1 MSMITSS
8 EIKNSTFDHV
18 SFRGYNPDQ
27 VDKVLD
33 NAAETIDSL
42 SRENSMLSEK
52 LHALT
57 SQVEV
62 LRQREASL
70 NEVMIRAQKMSDDLM
85 AETKAKCD
93 AMVADA
99 EQKSAELLQSAKTL
113 GDSKI
118 AEYKDAIREE
128 KLRFEKAQEE
138 AATFIDMIVGE
149 LIAHTELI
157 AKIKTKA
164 HIEDFTPSVPAPA
177 VEPAP
182 VEEPAPAP
190 VIEEV
195 PVAEPVSIIPDPAP
209 IPEPVAAAPA
219 PVSEESTAV
228 SETVDDIAS
237 KILGT
242 APAAAPTAGMSWDEI
257 IGLKSA
263 PASAPASQK
272 TASDASDL
280 KFGKEFDITIK

>member
-42 SRENSMLSEK
+42 SRENAILNEK

-62 LRQREASL
+62 LRQRESSL
-70 NEVMIRAQKMSDDLM
+70 NEVMLRAQKMSDDLM

-93 AMVADA
+93 AMVSDA
-99 EQKSAELLQSAKTL
+99 EQKSSELLLSAKTL
-113 GDSKI
+113 GDAKI

-164 HIEDFTPSVPAPA
+164 HIEDITPAAVPEAMPIA
-177 VEPAP
+177 EQTP
-182 VEEPAPAP
+182 VETP
-190 VIEEV
+190 
-195 PVAEPVSIIPDPAP
+195 
-209 IPEPVAAAPA
+209 APA
-219 PVSEESTAV
+219 PVSEPIEVKPEPIPVVPEPVVVEAPVVDEKAVV
-228 SETVDDIAS
+228 SETVDDIAN
-237 KILGT
+237 KILNAT
-242 APAAAPTAGMSWDEI
+242 PAAPPSTGMSWDEI

-263 PASAPASQK
+263 PTSAPVSQK
-272 TASDASDL
+272 PASDASGL

>member
-1 MSMITSS
+1 MPMITSS

-42 SRENSMLSEK
+42 SRENAILNEK

-93 AMVADA
+93 AMIADA
-99 EQKSAELLQSAKTL
+99 EQKSSELLLSAKNL
-113 GDSKI
+113 GDAKI
-118 AEYKDAIREE
+118 AEYKEAIREE

-149 LIAHTELI
+149 LTAHTELI

-164 HIEDFTPSVPAPA
+164 HIEDFTPTPAPA
-177 VEPAP
+177 PVAEPT
-182 VEEPAPAP
+182 PAP

-195 PVAEPVSIIPDPAP
+195 PVAEPVSV
-209 IPEPVAAAPA
+209 IPEPISEPVVVEDPTPVAEEKAAVA
-219 PVSEESTAV
+219 
-228 SETVDDIAS
+228 ETVDDIAS

-263 PASAPASQK
+263 PASAPAPQK
-272 TASDASDL
+272 SSSDASGL

>member
-1 MSMITSS
+1 MPMVTSS

-42 SRENSMLSEK
+42 SRENAILNEK

-85 AETKAKCD
+85 AETKSKCD
-93 AMVADA
+93 AMIADA
-99 EQKSAELLQSAKTL
+99 EQKSSELLLSAKTL
-113 GDSKI
+113 GDAKI

-164 HIEDFTPSVPAPA
+164 HIEDFTPTPAPA
-177 VEPAP
+177 PVAEPT
-182 VEEPAPAP
+182 PAP

-195 PVAEPVSIIPDPAP
+195 PVAEPVSVIPEP
-209 IPEPVAAAPA
+209 IPEPVPA
-219 PVSEESTAV
+219 PVAVEEPAPVAEETAAV
-228 SETVDDIAS
+228 AETVDDIAS

-263 PASAPASQK
+263 PASAPAPQK
-272 TASDASDL
+272 PASDASGL